1 MGRHQF
7 NFRTSIGSSRIV
19 KMQFFLKSFLVFL
32 YFLGLCQSSVLR
44 QKRSPYLNP
53 YDGLPVNLDGEIKW
67 TSSKGTITTRPYTF
81 SVRSNCL
88 NYKISNVN
96 KYSLTFQK
104 DAVDKH
110 FAPDDVIEAIENSL
124 ASVNANEREAAIVL
138 AATQR
143 PKPIGNKANI
153 KDAPEVY
160 TDASGKPRVRYS
172 TDYAGNIKNPKIN
185 TKDMTLSDLN
195 FANTFFKNS
204 DFPRT
209 LQGTTL
215 FASGQ
220 WQDPATGTVMSQVYF
235 KDGIKDAIQFQVS
248 KAKKGPKSTKLTDA
262 ARLGY
267 IEAKKEFRAFGF
279 AGGVDKW
286 NIPVLEFAHLA
297 GATPAPGTAITPF
310 PHVNAFDNC
319 KKKIC

>member
-1 MGRHQF
+1 ME
-7 NFRTSIGSSRIV
+7 
-19 KMQFFLKSFLVFL
+19 FFFKSFLVFL
-32 YFLGLCQSSVLR
+32 YFLGLCQCSVLR

-53 YDGLPVNLDGEIKW
+53 YDGLPVNLDGQIKW
-67 TSSKGTITTRPYTF
+67 TSPKGTITTRPYTF
-81 SVRSNCL
+81 S
-88 NYKISNVN
+88 
-96 KYSLTFQK
+96 K

-143 PKPIGNKANI
+143 PKPIGNKAYI

-209 LQGTTL
+209 MQGTTL
-215 FASGQ
+215 FANGQ
-220 WQDPATGTVMSQVYF
+220 WQDMATGKYMSQVYF
-235 KDGIKDAIQFQVS
+235 KDGNKDAIQF
-248 KAKKGPKSTKLTDA
+248 KAKKGPKNTKLTDA
-262 ARLGY
+262 ARWGY

-310 PHVNAFDNC
+310 PNVNA
-319 KKKIC
+319 

>member
-1 MGRHQF
+1 
-7 NFRTSIGSSRIV
+7 
-19 KMQFFLKSFLVFL
+19 MQFFLKSFLVFL

-67 TSSKGTITTRPYTF
+67 TSPKGTITTRPYTF

-96 KYSLTFQK
+96 KYFLTFQK

-143 PKPIGNKANI
+143 PKPIGNKAYI

-160 TDASGKPRVRYS
+160 TDASGKPRVRYL

-185 TKDMTLSDLN
+185 KKDM
-195 FANTFFKNS
+195 
-204 DFPRT
+204 
-209 LQGTTL
+209 
-215 FASGQ
+215 
-220 WQDPATGTVMSQVYF
+220 
-235 KDGIKDAIQFQVS
+235 
-248 KAKKGPKSTKLTDA
+248 
-262 ARLGY
+262 
-267 IEAKKEFRAFGF
+267 
-279 AGGVDKW
+279 
-286 NIPVLEFAHLA
+286 
-297 GATPAPGTAITPF
+297 
-310 PHVNAFDNC
+310 
-319 KKKIC
+319 